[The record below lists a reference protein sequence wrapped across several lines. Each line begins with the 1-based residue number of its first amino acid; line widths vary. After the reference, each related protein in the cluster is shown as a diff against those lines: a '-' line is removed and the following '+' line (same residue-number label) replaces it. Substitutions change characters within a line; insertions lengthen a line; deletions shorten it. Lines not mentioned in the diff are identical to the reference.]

1 MAVEITFTRRADK
14 SISKIEKSDRRIFE
28 ALKQRFKNLGENP
41 EPPDAK
47 QLKGPGPMLLYSIP
61 FYGDYGR
68 IIYWFASDEEIEILM
83 VGSREEIYPQL
94 KAWRASMF

>member
-14 SISKIEKSDRRIFE
+14 SISKIEKSDRRVFE
-28 ALKQRFKNLGENP
+28 ALKQRFKKLAENP
-41 EPPDAK
+41 EPPDSK
-47 QLKGPGPMLLYSIP
+47 PMKGYADVRATP
-61 FYGDYGR
+61 FHGDYGR
-68 IIYWFASDEEIEILM
+68 IIYRIVSDEEIKILM